1 MVKRKRKEASDAARF
16 VLPEEEEE
24 DMANEVVVV
33 DEEAAEA
40 SRAGNKLLRK
50 KKKRGVVYVARVPAY
65 MKPAKLRYMLEQHGE
80 VTNMYLTQEDERVR
94 LRRKRAGGSKKP
106 KFTEAWFEFKDRK
119 VAKLVARSLNNTKL
133 GAAAGSKSSFW
144 HDNLWNIKYLSKF
157 TWEHLTEKREHE
169 RHVREHRLRIEL
181 DQVRRDNEFF
191 LTRVAQAKQLGKM
204 EERKRKAGT
213 LREEDTRSRRTFMQR
228 TKAGGSR
235 SKKDGGTRGDTRA
248 KLSSSLIK
256 ALGGS

>member
-1 MVKRKRKEASDAARF
+1 MAPWQVLAARLASCASKRKLIFKMVKRKRKEASDDARF
-16 VLPEEEEE
+16 VLPEV
-24 DMANEVVVV
+24 AAV

-157 TWEHLTEKREHE
+157 TWEHLT
-169 RHVREHRLRIEL
+169 
-181 DQVRRDNEFF
+181 
-191 LTRVAQAKQLGKM
+191 
-204 EERKRKAGT
+204 
-213 LREEDTRSRRTFMQR
+213 
-228 TKAGGSR
+228 
-235 SKKDGGTRGDTRA
+235 
-248 KLSSSLIK
+248 
-256 ALGGS
+256 